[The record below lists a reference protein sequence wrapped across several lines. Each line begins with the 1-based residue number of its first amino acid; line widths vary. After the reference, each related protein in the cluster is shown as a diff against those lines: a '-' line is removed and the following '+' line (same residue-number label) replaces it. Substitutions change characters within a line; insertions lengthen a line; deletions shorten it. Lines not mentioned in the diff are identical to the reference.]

1 MLSIWVILALFETP
15 TTAVVL
21 EDIHIF
27 EFTFDT
33 QEKCLEFVSDNYK
46 GLNNY
51 IKEEYNTSA
60 LSFVCIDSKRIFGV
74 DMNDYNSFVIE
85 MYNKNT
91 KERVALGIKP
101 YKSLEDYTEKNKSFL
116 EKQFIKEVKD
126 EKK

>member
-74 DMNDYNSFVIE
+74 DMNDYSSFVIE

-91 KERVALGIKP
+91 KERVKV
-101 YKSLEDYTEKNKSFL
+101 F
-116 EKQFIKEVKD
+116 
-126 EKK
+126 